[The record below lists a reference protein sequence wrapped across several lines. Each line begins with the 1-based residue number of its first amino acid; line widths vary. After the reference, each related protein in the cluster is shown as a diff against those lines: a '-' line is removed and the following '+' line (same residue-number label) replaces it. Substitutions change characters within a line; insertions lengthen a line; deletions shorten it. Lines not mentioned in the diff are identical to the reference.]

1 MSNFEV
7 ALLAVGAGMF
17 VLFAFAMSVSHW
29 HEHKR
34 HVH

>member
-7 ALLAVGAGMF
+7 ALLAVGVGMLA
-17 VLFAFAMSVSHW
+17 LFAFAMSVSRW
-29 HEHKR
+29 HERKR